1 MAPQAI
7 LWQCTMLSNMEI
19 NIRYAIN
26 DCSIVRLIFKSKNT
40 VHNRFI
46 MQPKNMGN
54 YFHLRTKRYYHNYN
68 NWIEWGQVWCIFKEL
83 YRFLHIFRWILVC
96 RLVGLRIV
104 VNSFAIFFCSLMPK
118 QRARLHLGRL
128 PGNPEVVI
136 GLYIGA
142 MVYCSHPPNMVCA
155 SSW

>member
-1 MAPQAI
+1 MNEAKYGVF
-7 LWQCTMLSNMEI
+7 LKNCTGWGRCYLGKRASVTWTDVFSVFFLFRYCSKPKCHLS
-19 NIRYAIN
+19 
-26 DCSIVRLIFKSKNT
+26 SKIGC
-40 VHNRFI
+40 V
-46 MQPKNMGN
+46 
-54 YFHLRTKRYYHNYN
+54 
-68 NWIEWGQVWCIFKEL
+68 
-83 YRFLHIFRWILVC
+83 FLHIFRWILVC